1 MKTLD
6 MLKMMIERNGGFV
19 NAHSHFDRAYTAQTN
34 DFESDNVNAHLFEK
48 WELVNKFKSEATE
61 ERYYNHISEAI
72 YNQIKMGVTAGLTF
86 IDCDPV

>member
-48 WELVNKFKSEATE
+48 WELVNKFKSEAVKNYLKNPHE
-61 ERYYNHISEAI
+61 
-72 YNQIKMGVTAGLTF
+72 
-86 IDCDPV
+86 